1 MDPAMQINNATT
13 SLALQKQSLSNE
25 SSGENLPLTAQS
37 STPKNAF
44 QQYDLHNIS
53 AMEVDQLAEKLRKSG
68 DYDVRSI
75 LMLETHGE
83 KFQSHLSINTGREFD
98 PNARK
103 DLIGST
109 AEKIKMSRQQNE
121 PADLAEGLLK
131 LLQQIEVSR
140 SMPSEGLFA

>member
-1 MDPAMQINNATT
+1 MHINNATT
-13 SLALQKQSLSNE
+13 SLALQKQPLSSE
-25 SSGENLPLTAQS
+25 SSGKNLPLTAQS
-37 STPKNAF
+37 ATPNNSF

-53 AMEVDQLAEKLRKSG
+53 AIEVDQLAEKLRKSG

-98 PNARK
+98 ASARK

-109 AEKIKMSRQQNE
+109 TEKIKMSRQRNE

-131 LLQQIEVSR
+131 LLQQIDAAR
-140 SMPSEGLFA
+140 SIPREGLFA